1 MRAVKLGDS
10 SRPCRG
16 VELVKKKD
24 DGPDDGVTDERL
36 SSETPRRQRSAG
48 QRLVDDPH
56 LIATLDEVDLALDA
70 ATPAPY
76 LAPPPLTARLVLP
89 LSNGRWSP
97 ILDAESDSFTAE
109 PLSDAH
115 FRALDGG
122 LTDEHDEPEP
132 IAAPPPLKAWLPG
145 PIGAPRRKKVPQAPV
160 RKSSPPLG
168 EWMVSATLILLVFA
182 GAAASAVVF
191 RERLSAIV
199 VHWDLGF
206 K

>member
-1 MRAVKLGDS
+1 LVENRA
-10 SRPCRG
+10 
-16 VELVKKKD
+16 
-24 DGPDDGVTDERL
+24 DGRDDGVTDEGQL
-36 SSETPRRQRSAG
+36 FTAPRRRPAG
-48 QRLVDDPH
+48 QTPLVDDMR

-70 ATPAPY
+70 RPSASY

-97 ILDAESDSFTAE
+97 ILAESDSFTAD

-115 FRALDGG
+115 LGALDGG
-122 LTDEHDEPEP
+122 LTDEDDEPEP
-132 IAAPPPLKAWLPG
+132 LATPPPLKAWLPG
-145 PIGAPRRKKVPQAPV
+145 PTGAPRRKKIPQAPV
-160 RKSSPPLG
+160 RKSSPLLS
-168 EWMVSATLILLVFA
+168 EWLVSATLILLVFA

-199 VHWDLGF
+199 VRWDLRL